1 MTLAIVIDWRAAQFR
16 WRFLP
21 LRTLFPKSR
30 DICETGERLDRSSHP
45 QTKERSMQT
54 SRLSRRS
61 AIFLLMATVNIGMM
75 PMAHGEAPVPDAI
88 VGTWEA
94 DDATV
99 KLDMFKAGAEFQ
111 ARMLYGNEIVEADNV
126 TFKKDAKNPDPTL
139 RSRSLKN
146 IVFITGLRW
155 ENGEWSGGS
164 IYDASSGRTYNCKA
178 TVKDGK
184 MHLRGYL
191 GLPAMGQTRTF
202 HRVRG

>member
-1 MTLAIVIDWRAAQFR
+1 
-16 WRFLP
+16 
-21 LRTLFPKSR
+21 
-30 DICETGERLDRSSHP
+30 
-45 QTKERSMQT
+45 MQP

-61 AIFLLMATVNIGMM
+61 AIVLLMATLNVGLI
-75 PMAHGEAPVPDAI
+75 PMAHGEALAPDAI

-94 DDATV
+94 DDGTV
-99 KLDMFKAGAEFQ
+99 KLDMFKAGPEFQ

-126 TFKKDAKNPDPTL
+126 TFKKDAKNPDAAL

-155 ENGEWSGGS
+155 ADGEWSGGS
-164 IYDASSGRTYNCKA
+164 IYDPSSGRTYNCKVA
-178 TVKDGK
+178 VKDGK

-202 HRVRG
+202 HRARG

>member
-1 MTLAIVIDWRAAQFR
+1 
-16 WRFLP
+16 
-21 LRTLFPKSR
+21 
-30 DICETGERLDRSSHP
+30 
-45 QTKERSMQT
+45 MQA
-54 SRLSRRS
+54 SPLSRRS
-61 AIFLLMATVNIGMM
+61 AIFLLMATLNIGLM

-94 DDATV
+94 DDGTV

-139 RSRSLKN
+139 RARSLKN

-155 ENGEWSGGS
+155 EGGEWSGGT

>member
-1 MTLAIVIDWRAAQFR
+1 
-16 WRFLP
+16 
-21 LRTLFPKSR
+21 
-30 DICETGERLDRSSHP
+30 
-45 QTKERSMQT
+45 MQA
-54 SRLSRRS
+54 SPLSRRS
-61 AIFLLMATVNIGMM
+61 AIFLLMATVNIGLM
-75 PMAHGEAPVPDAI
+75 PMAHGEAPPVPDAI

-94 DDATV
+94 DDGTV

-111 ARMLYGNEIVEADNV
+111 ARMLYGNEIVETDNV

-146 IVFITGLRW
+146 IVFITGLHW

-178 TVKDGK
+178 NVKDGK
-184 MHLRGYL
+184 MHLRGYV